1 MAKECTLCLS
11 VPFAPRDLHL
21 LQLKSLG
28 FNTDEIFS
36 FVVPDFVV
44 EAALE
49 VSIAPQLH
57 LLNLC
62 TGTQFLSNLEA
73 MRENC
78 TPEEKKGNI
87 IVGFKKE

>member
-1 MAKECTLCLS
+1 MS

-36 FVVPDFVV
+36 FSDFMV

-57 LLNLC
+57 LLYLC

-87 IVGFKKE
+87 IVGFQNE